1 MSAFEGFLTG
11 FLGRTADVIKE
22 RKDKAENYF
31 DQAIERARTVGADNL
46 RQRTDN
52 YQAMLSVA
60 NNLIQQ
66 AGMPED
72 LVRAIANEGPQ
83 ALQEAY
89 EVYATTAD
97 AIANGAEIELNED
110 FWRGA
115 YDFASEVTQGSNMT
129 LEDFFRQVNGLYG
142 SNLAATTREGGD
154 PFGAFVAS
162 GLGLNAMERAQDRLG
177 EYDMG
182 GGYSA
187 ADLIAMDARPSTT
200 RPMGDTGFGGLDR
213 AYIAEQTRT
222 SQPMFDLETIERMSR
237 TFIEQVAEEEKRLFQ
252 EYMSGVDPE
261 GGGIDENITESSFK
275 DEASRS
281 IAERW
286 AVSMGIPLSE
296 LSRHLPFLAPFYF
309 PEEEEV
315 VEEQVGVPGEVI
327 TTEPIPEEPVT
338 TEDLQEAGIGDD
350 PQVTPTE
357 VVTEVTTPTVEP
369 PSPTT
374 GFTVTSNGRTVVFS
388 EVLPTGEW
396 VFKFSDNGDTITVT
410 PEQFQEEL
418 DSGNIATIDL
428 GLNNMPEVEL
438 PLPSREDITWPST
451 TPNLGGLGY

>member
-213 AYIAEQTRT
+213 AYIAEQTRVESGT
-222 SQPMFDLETIERMSR
+222 ILSEEDKERYYTRFD
-237 TFIEQVAEEEKRLFQ
+237 EQVEEEMNRLFN
-252 EYMSGVDPE
+252 EYLMSAGESAE
-261 GGGIDENITESSFK
+261 GTKEDFRQQARENM
-275 DEASRS
+275 AVLWYQRS
-281 IAERW
+281 PAIFEQ
-286 AVSMGIPLSE
+286 
-296 LSRHLPFLAPFYF
+296 LPFLFTDLPDDV
-309 PEEEEV
+309 EEV
-315 VEEQVGVPGEVI
+315 VEEQVGIPGEVI

-338 TEDLQEAGIGDD
+338 TEDLQEAGIGDET
-350 PQVTPTE
+350 QATPTG
-357 VVTEVTTPTVEP
+357 VVTEVTAPTVEP

-418 DSGNIATIDL
+418 DSGNITTIDL
-428 GLNNMPEVEL
+428 GLNNIPEVEL